1 MYRNIISSDSTNYI
15 YVFQFNRQV
24 GASSVVEAL
33 RVSNPNSTVND
44 CGLFREDVQV
54 EEGSSIVVV
63 TSGYYSSEVV
73 TKTSRAYPGLVVY
86 TVEEK
91 SAYSGE
97 YEELLK
103 LRAKALQQLADTV
116 TLVDVEDQERFLE
129 LKTRFK

>member
-1 MYRNIISSDSTNYI
+1 MYRNIVTGDSTNYV
-15 YVFQFNRQV
+15 YVFQFNRRV

-33 RVSNPNSTVND
+33 RASNPNSIVND

-63 TSGYYSSEVV
+63 TSGYYSNEVV
-73 TKTSRAYPGLVVY
+73 TKASRAYPGLVVY

-91 SAYSGE
+91 SAYSDE

-103 LRAKALQQLADTV
+103 LRTKALQQLADTV
-116 TLVDVEDQERFLE
+116 TLADSVEQERFTK
-129 LKTRFK
+129 LKDMFI